1 MVPNEKKEWWHYLT
15 VKKLSA
21 LLHGIT
27 SKHKSDFFVWFVVI
41 YLEQKNLNL
50 MKKHVKVK
58 IFCAIVKENASHQ
71 NI

>member
-15 VKKLSA
+15 LKKLSA

-27 SKHKSDFFVWFVVI
+27 SKHKSDISAWFVVI

-50 MKKHVKVK
+50 MKKYVNIK